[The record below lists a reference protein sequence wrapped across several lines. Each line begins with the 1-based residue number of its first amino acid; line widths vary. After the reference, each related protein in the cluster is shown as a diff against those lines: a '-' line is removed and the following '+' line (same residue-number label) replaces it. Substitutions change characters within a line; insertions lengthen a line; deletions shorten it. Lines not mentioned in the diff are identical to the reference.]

1 MRGGVAY
8 GDVVSRLGDVFG
20 PTVNIASRLTSVAR
34 PGTVLVDRGLHDV
47 LSGPTAEDTTATEE
61 SSPYSEAGGYHLR
74 RMPRRSV
81 KGYSKLE
88 PFVLRRAKER

>member
-1 MRGGVAY
+1 M
-8 GDVVSRLGDVFG
+8 
-20 PTVNIASRLTSVAR
+20 
-34 PGTVLVDRGLHDV
+34 
-47 LSGPTAEDTTATEE
+47 LSGPIAEDTTATEE
-61 SSPYSEAGGYHLR
+61 SSPYSEAGGFRFR